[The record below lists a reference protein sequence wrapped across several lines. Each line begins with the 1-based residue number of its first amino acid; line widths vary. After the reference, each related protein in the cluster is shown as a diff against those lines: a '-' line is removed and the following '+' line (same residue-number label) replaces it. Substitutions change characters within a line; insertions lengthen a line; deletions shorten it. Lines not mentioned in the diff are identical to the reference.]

1 MCATGT
7 VLSHRSAAALWEIEE
22 GDELAHVTV
31 LRNGSSARSGVV
43 VHRVRQLDEADR
55 RRRYG
60 LAVTSPA
67 RTLLDLA
74 AVLPP
79 DRLDAALERAR
90 SKRLVTPP
98 AVHAAMER
106 CPKRR
111 GSATL
116 RRLLEDRPTL
126 TRSRAERLLLDLVAR
141 SGLPLPETNVR
152 IGAYEVDALWRR
164 ERVVVEIDGYAFH
177 ADRRAFER
185 DRRRD
190 AELQARGHR
199 VLRFTWRRLQDEP
212 EAVLVTLARTLA
224 R

>member
-22 GDELAHVTV
+22 ADELTHVTV
-31 LRNGSSARSGVV
+31 LRNGSSARRGVV
-43 VHRVRQLDEADR
+43 VHRVRRLDEADR

-90 SKRLVTPP
+90 STRLVTPP
-98 AVHAAMER
+98 AIHAAMER

-116 RRLLEDRPTL
+116 RRLLADRPTL

-141 SGLPLPETNVR
+141 SGLPRPETNVR

-199 VLRFTWRRLQDEP
+199 VLRFTWRRLQGEP